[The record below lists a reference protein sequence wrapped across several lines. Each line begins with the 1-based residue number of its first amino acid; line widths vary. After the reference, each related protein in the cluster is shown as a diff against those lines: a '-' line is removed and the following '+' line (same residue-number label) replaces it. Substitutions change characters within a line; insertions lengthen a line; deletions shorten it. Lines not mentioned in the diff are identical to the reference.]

1 MAEGVRCQVSGAS
14 EDRHAPDF
22 NAEAI
27 EVLWSS
33 ASAAAGRFYL
43 NTHHLAPD
51 TYFVPTC
58 DTSQTVTPMVAAPA
72 CSRIFSCARVKN
84 METGVMVGVVIV
96 SPVVL
101 SIAILLGA
109 SEDWLQRFAEL
120 VRSLGR
126 PM

>member
-1 MAEGVRCQVSGAS
+1 MPVKTVMRQISMPRRLRSYGHLQ
-14 EDRHAPDF
+14 APLQDDST
-22 NAEAI
+22 
-27 EVLWSS
+27 LTPTT
-33 ASAAAGRFYL
+33 L
-43 NTHHLAPD
+43 HLTPD

-58 DTSQTVTPMVAAPA
+58 DTSQTVTPMVAAVRP
-72 CSRIFSCARVKN
+72 SRLFSCARVKN
-84 METGVMVGVVIV
+84 MGTGMIVGVVIV

-109 SEDWLQRFAEL
+109 SEDWLHRFAEL